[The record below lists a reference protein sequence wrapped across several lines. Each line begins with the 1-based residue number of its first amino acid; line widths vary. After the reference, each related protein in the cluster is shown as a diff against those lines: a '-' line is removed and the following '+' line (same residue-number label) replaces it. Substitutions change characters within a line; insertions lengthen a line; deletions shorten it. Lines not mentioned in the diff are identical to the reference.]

1 MALKQIQSGDNFK
14 IYKDGDNKLILLE
27 NVRLSFPAIGHMK
40 ENEDDNGKKTKKY
53 AGVPMLLK
61 DTHKAAKD
69 AFVGIM
75 NELMEKNEVKI
86 PPEYRCIKNGDESD
100 REEYAGHWIISAS
113 ESRRPTAR
121 DARGKLIL
129 DPEQVTDGEEV
140 EALLDRID
148 ETFFAGCYVNVLLR
162 PWYFNGT
169 AKGATKKFPKRIC
182 CGLSAIQ
189 FFKKGEPFSQ
199 GRIDD
204 SAVDWATGGD
214 NDDDDDDL
222 GSSSKKSSKKSRV
235 SDDDDEL

>member
-1 MALKQIQSGDNFK
+1 MALKQIESGENFK
-14 IYKDGDNKLILLE
+14 IYKEGENKFILLE

-53 AGVPMLLK
+53 AGVPMLPK
-61 DTHKAAKD
+61 ATHKEAKD
-69 AFVGIM
+69 AFVSLM

-86 PPEYRCIKNGDESD
+86 PPEYRCIKNGDDSD
-100 REEYAGHWIISAS
+100 REEYAGHWVISAS

-129 DPEQVTDGEEV
+129 DPEQVTDGDEV

-148 ETFFAGCYVNVLLR
+148 EMFFAGSYVNILLR

-189 FFKKGEPFSQ
+189 FFKKGEPFAQ
-199 GRIDD
+199 GRIND
-204 SAVDWATGGD
+204 SEVDWSTAGG
-214 NDDDDDDL
+214 NDDDDDL
-222 GSSSKKSSKKSRV
+222 GSSKPNRKKATTV
-235 SDDDDEL
+235 DDDDEL